1 MLTMLTGSGNRQFE
15 ALAELGSTK
24 RAAQFRRAPVARL
37 AARPSLHPQFV
48 AVAFDSMWYPG
59 ASSGTVSR
67 RPLVRLGRT
76 DLGGLDRPFVGW
88 TDRRKRFGH
97 EDSSPQRVKPRRIS
111 DRCERERDVTSRHA
125 CQSRTFTRQG
135 AVVTNHTC
143 ECRAASGCARTS
155 DARSCLCVSVPVL
168 LLDVNWATTSAQGGG
183 SNARDRGVRSRL
195 RSEAPGMRTTCG
207 VHHVCRGRD
216 HGSGRVPR
224 SRHRRER
231 GLRRERRRRRVHRG
245 GWQRGTRV
253 GAPFWTIVM
262 VAAGGDAEAALGARL
277 APLASSSDPKRS
289 GLC

>member
-111 DRCERERDVTSRHA
+111 DRCERERRYVPSCSPVTHVYSARRCCHESYLRMPSGVRMRSYERCPELPLRVCAGPTPRRELGNDIRAGRRFERAGSRRSVA
-125 CQSRTFTRQG
+125 SPERG
-135 AVVTNHTC
+135 AGNAHDLRSSSCLPRPRSWKRPGSTIP
-143 ECRAASGCARTS
+143 SQARTRS
-155 DARSCLCVSVPVL
+155 PARKETSAGSSGWLAERDPSRSP
-168 LLDVNWATTSAQGGG
+168 LLD
-183 SNARDRGVRSRL
+183 DRHGRS
-195 RSEAPGMRTTCG
+195 
-207 VHHVCRGRD
+207 
-216 HGSGRVPR
+216 
-224 SRHRRER
+224 
-231 GLRRERRRRRVHRG
+231 RRRRRG
-245 GWQRGTRV
+245 
-253 GAPFWTIVM
+253 
-262 VAAGGDAEAALGARL
+262 GARGPTCTL
-277 APLASSSDPKRS
+277 SVVE
-289 GLC
+289 